1 MPYSEFGKAFRDLVN
16 AEIAEKRKYLTEK
29 LLKIKDKIRKKRVFE
44 YSSYTYFTQF
54 GIEMITEKEQKI
66 MGDLEKFVIINKNK
80 INKIRFNIKNKKK
93 KSIKKNK
100 KLKRLQNLNF
110 KRNYEK
116 TRAMFKG

>member
-66 MGDLEKFVIINKNK
+66 MGDLEKFVIINKTK
-80 INKIRFNIKNKKK
+80 INKIRFNIKNKEK

-100 KLKRLQNLNF
+100 KLKQLQNLNF
-110 KRNYEK
+110 KHNYEK
-116 TRAMFKG
+116 TCAMFKG